1 MAPSAR
7 PTRHI
12 FVTGGVAS
20 SLGKGLTASS
30 LGNLL
35 TARGLRVVMQK
46 LDPYLNVDPGT
57 MNPFQHGEV
66 FVTEDGAETDLDVG
80 HYERFLDRDLSGKA
94 NVTTGQIY
102 SAVIA
107 KERRG
112 EYLGDTVQVIPH
124 ITNEI
129 KARIRAMADPD
140 EDGRTPDVVI
150 TEVGGTVGDI
160 ESLPF
165 LEAIR
170 QVRHDIGRDNCFYL
184 HVSLVPYLAPS
195 GELKTKPTQHSVA
208 ALRNIGIQ
216 PDALVCRSDREIPEK
231 LKHKLS
237 LYCDVDREAVIA
249 APDAPSIYDIP
260 KVLHREGLDAYV
272 VRRLGPLLPGR
283 RLGGWDDLLE
293 RVHHPRHTVTVALVG
308 KYVDLPDAYL
318 SVSEAIRAAGFAH
331 RARVEIRW
339 VPSDECKT
347 PPSAAAALAGVDGV
361 VIPGGFGVRGIE
373 GKIGAARYA
382 RENGIPTLGLCL
394 GLQCMT
400 IDVARNLAG
409 LDGANS
415 LEFDDTAGHPVIATM
430 ADQEDIVAGK
440 GDLGG
445 TMRLGA
451 YPAKLTPGSLV
462 AEAYGTTEVV
472 RAAPAPVR
480 GQQRLP
486 GRADQ
491 GRAADLR
498 HLAGR
503 PAGRVRRA
511 GPGAAPVLRGHPGAP
526 GAEEPADPAAPA
538 VRGVRE
544 GGGRVLAG
552 RPAAGRP
559 ARPAEHRAGAG
570 QQRAGQRD
578 GIVVTSVHAYEVL
591 DRDERFHGK
600 IFSVVTDE
608 VTMPGGGQ
616 AGPRLRAAR
625 RRGRAWSPLDDD
637 GRVVLVRQ
645 YRHPIGSAMWE
656 LPAGLIDVA
665 GEPPTDTAAARA
677 GRGGRPALPSGSTC
691 CSTCTPR
698 RAARTS

>member
-7 PTRHI
+7 TTRHI

-80 HYERFLDRDLSGKA
+80 HYERFLDRALSGKA

-102 SAVIA
+102 SDVIA

-129 KARIRAMADPD
+129 KSRIVGMGDPD
-140 EDGRTPDVVI
+140 EDGQLPDVVI

-170 QVRHDIGRDNCFYL
+170 QVRHDLGRDNCFYL

-208 ALRNIGIQ
+208 QLRNIGIQ
-216 PDALVCRSDREIPEK
+216 PDAIVLRCDREIPEK
-231 LKHKLS
+231 LKEKLS
-237 LYCDVDREAVIA
+237 LYCDVDAEAVVA

-272 VRRLGPLLPGR
+272 VRRLGLSFR
-283 RLGGWDDLLE
+283 DVDWASWDDLLE
-293 RVHHPRHTVTVALVG
+293 RVHRPRHTVTVAVVG

-318 SVSEAIRAAGFAH
+318 SVSEAIRAAGFGN
-331 RARVEIRW
+331 RSRVQIKW
-339 VPSDECKT
+339 VPSDECVT
-347 PPSAAAALAGVDGV
+347 PAGAAAALAGVDGIL
-361 VIPGGFGVRGIE
+361 IPGGFGVRGIE
-373 GKIGAARYA
+373 GKIGTARYA
-382 RENGIPTLGLCL
+382 REAGIPLLGLCL

-400 IDVARNLAG
+400 IEVARHLAG

-415 LEFDDTAGHPVIATM
+415 LEFDEQATHPVIATM
-430 ADQEDIVAGK
+430 ADQEDIVAGR

-451 YPAKLTPGSLV
+451 YPATLTEGSIV
-462 AEAYGTTEVV
+462 AEAYGSTEISERHRHRYEVNNAYRDALTKAGLHISGTSPDGRLV
-472 RAAPAPVR
+472 EFIELDRSLHPFFVATQAHPELKSRPTRPHPLFASFVKAAVAYS
-480 GQQRLP
+480 Q
-486 GRADQ
+486 ADQ
-491 GRAADLR
+491 LPVDLDAAAEAPTTR
-498 HLAGR
+498 KAAR
-503 PAGRVRRA
+503 N
-511 GPGAAPVLRGHPGAP
+511 GAATK
-526 GAEEPADPAAPA
+526 AA
-538 VRGVRE
+538 
-544 GGGRVLAG
+544 
-552 RPAAGRP
+552 
-559 ARPAEHRAGAG
+559 
-570 QQRAGQRD
+570 
-578 GIVVTSVHAYEVL
+578 
-591 DRDERFHGK
+591 
-600 IFSVVTDE
+600 
-608 VTMPGGGQ
+608 
-616 AGPRLRAAR
+616 
-625 RRGRAWSPLDDD
+625 SP
-637 GRVVLVRQ
+637 
-645 YRHPIGSAMWE
+645 S
-656 LPAGLIDVA
+656 
-665 GEPPTDTAAARA
+665 
-677 GRGGRPALPSGSTC
+677 
-691 CSTCTPR
+691 
-698 RAARTS
+698 